1 MIGLVYKDEGIDK
14 IMTITS
20 GVIEAVVPASITSG
34 SNVLT
39 MASLAFFESTFFTSR
54 QSNSFRLVNISIVQ
68 DDDFIISETKTGIS
82 GEKICL
88 VSDDDLDIVAYR
100 SSAYQ
105 IVSISSLLISEMIDI
120 GELSFS
126 DMQTVMT
133 VASGLTSP
141 QKKYVRPV
149 GNDTV
154 TFTEIT

>member
-1 MIGLVYKDEGIDK
+1 
-14 IMTITS
+14 MTMTS
-20 GVIEAVVPASITSG
+20 GIISVTVPASITSG

-39 MASLAFFESTFFTSR
+39 MAMLEFFKGTFFTSR

-88 VSDDDLDIVAYR
+88 VSDDDLDIVAHR

-126 DMQTVMT
+126 DMQSSQSLYVLPFFNPPFLSI
-133 VASGLTSP
+133 VIAFILTSK
-141 QKKYVRPV
+141 QK
-149 GNDTV
+149 NH
-154 TFTEIT
+154 FT

>member
-1 MIGLVYKDEGIDK
+1 
-14 IMTITS
+14 MTMTS
-20 GVIEAVVPASITSG
+20 GIISVTVPASITSG

-39 MASLAFFESTFFTSR
+39 MAMLEFFKGTFFTSR

-88 VSDDDLDIVAYR
+88 VSDDDLDIVAHR

-141 QKKYVRPV
+141 QTKYVRPV
-149 GNDTV
+149 ENDTV